1 MWVHWE
7 IKFLKGVHEKS
18 IYGRGDCLNEG
29 GGGAWTG
36 CRFKK
41 NLGKRSWGW
50 GGVHTPKHTLGK
62 VGG

>member
-29 GGGAWTG
+29 GGG
-36 CRFKK
+36 
-41 NLGKRSWGW
+41 LGQFADLRRTWENGVGVE
-50 GGVHTPKHTLGK
+50 GGFIPQSTLW
-62 VGG
+62 VR